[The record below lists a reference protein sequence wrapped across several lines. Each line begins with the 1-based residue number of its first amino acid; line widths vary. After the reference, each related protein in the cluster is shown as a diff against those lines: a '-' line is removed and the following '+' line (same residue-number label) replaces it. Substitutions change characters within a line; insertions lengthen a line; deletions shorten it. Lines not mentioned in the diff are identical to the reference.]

1 MNAALTIGPDGQ
13 PVAPDMGAEKPPQ
26 TAVDDQ
32 PHLRF
37 LRIGYISITLLLLT
51 FIAWSLAPLQGAVVA
66 TGTVIVE
73 SKPKVIQHLDGGI
86 IAEIP
91 VREGQSVKAGEVLMR
106 LDPTII
112 DANQNLVTTRL
123 HEAQARV
130 ARLEAERDKAR
141 KITFPDELMAAI
153 NNPDVAKAVTM
164 AVEGQQKL
172 FDARRGAAIGLVRQL
187 NQRINQSR
195 NQISGLDGL
204 IQSKKTQIGLIKA
217 ELTDLRRGLEKG
229 VVTRTRF
236 SAVQREEARLE
247 GDIATYHADI
257 ARIRNAIGELD
268 SQILQLRKDR
278 LEQVLTELRT
288 AQTELSDLREQ
299 AVTTTDQKKR
309 IDVLSPVDGYVHNQL
324 ITTIGGVVT
333 PGQEIMQIIP
343 LDDRLIIEA
352 QVMTGDVDMVYSGQV
367 ARLRMSAFNM
377 RTTPEI
383 GGIVLSVSANRLID
397 PITGMPYYNAR
408 VEIPAE
414 QLELLDGLKL
424 VPGMPAEVYLQT
436 EKRSVF
442 SYIMKPA
449 VDAMSRG
456 LREE

>member
-1 MNAALTIGPDGQ
+1 MNTSPTIGPDGQ
-13 PVAPDMGAEKPPQ
+13 SVMPDSGAAQTPQ
-26 TAVDDQ
+26 PVDDQ

-37 LRIGYISITLLLLT
+37 LRIGYISIALLLFT

-73 SKPKVIQHLDGGI
+73 SMPKVIQHLDGGI
-86 IAEIP
+86 IAEVS
-91 VREGQSVKAGEVLMR
+91 VREGQAVKAGEVLMR

-112 DANQNLVTTRL
+112 DANKNLVTTRL
-123 HEAQARV
+123 REAQARV

-141 KITFPDELMAAI
+141 KITFPEALLTAI
-153 NNPDVAKAVTM
+153 DDPDVAK

-195 NQISGLDGL
+195 NQISGLNGL
-204 IQSKKTQIGLIKA
+204 IQSKQTQVGLIKA
-217 ELTDLRRGLEKG
+217 EIIDLRRGLEKG

-247 GDIATYHADI
+247 GDIANYRADI
-257 ARIRNAIGELD
+257 ARIRNAIGELEG
-268 SQILQLRKDR
+268 QILQLRKDR

-288 AQTELSDLREQ
+288 AQTEFSDLREQ
-299 AVTTTDQKKR
+299 AVTTTDQRKR
-309 IDVLSPVDGYVHNQL
+309 VDVLSPVDGYVHNQL

-343 LDDRLIIEA
+343 LGDRLVIEA
-352 QVMTGDVDMVYSGQV
+352 QVMTGDIDMVYPGQV

-383 GGIVLSVSANRLID
+383 DGIVLNVSANRLID

-408 VEIPAE
+408 VEIPSD
-414 QLELLDGLKL
+414 QLELLGGLKL

>member
-1 MNAALTIGPDGQ
+1 MNAPLTIGPDGQ
-13 PVAPDMGAEKPPQ
+13 PIMPDASAAPMAAQAP
-26 TAVDDQ
+26 VDDQ
-32 PHLRF
+32 PHRRF
-37 LRIGYISITLLLLT
+37 LRIGYIAIALIFFT
-51 FIAWSLAPLQGAVVA
+51 FVAWAFAPLQGAVIA
-66 TGTVIVE
+66 TGTIIVE

-112 DANQNLVTTRL
+112 EANQSLVTTRL
-123 HEAQARV
+123 RESQARV
-130 ARLEAERDKAR
+130 ARLEAERDKAK
-141 KITFPDELMAAI
+141 KITFPEDLMAAI
-153 NNPDVAKAVTM
+153 DEPNVAKAV
-164 AVEGQQKL
+164 EGQEKL
-172 FDARRGAAIGLVRQL
+172 FDARRGAATGLVQQL
-187 NQRINQSR
+187 TKRIGQSR
-195 NQISGLDGL
+195 NQINGLNGL
-204 IQSKKTQIGLIKA
+204 IESKKIQGKLIKA
-217 ELTDLRRGLEKG
+217 ELVDLRRGLEKG

-236 SAVQREEARLE
+236 SAVQREEARLD
-247 GDIATYHADI
+247 GDIANFRADI

-299 AVTTTDQKKR
+299 SVTTTDQRKR
-309 IDVLSPVDGYVHNQL
+309 VDVLSPVDGYVHNQL
-324 ITTIGGVVT
+324 ITTIGGVVA

-343 LDDRLIIEA
+343 MGDRLIIEA
-352 QVMTGDVDMVYSGQV
+352 QIMTGDIDMVYPGQI

-383 GGIVLSVSANRLID
+383 GGVVLQASANRLID
-397 PITGMPYYNAR
+397 PVTGMPYYNAR
-408 VEIPAE
+408 VEIPAD
-414 QLELLDGLKL
+414 QLELLNGLKL

-436 EKRSVF
+436 QKRSVF
-442 SYIMKPA
+442 NYIMKPA